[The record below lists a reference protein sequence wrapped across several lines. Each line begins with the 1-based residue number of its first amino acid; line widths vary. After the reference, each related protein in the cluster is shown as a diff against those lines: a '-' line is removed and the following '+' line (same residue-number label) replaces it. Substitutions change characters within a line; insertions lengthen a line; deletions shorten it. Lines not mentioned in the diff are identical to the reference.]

1 MCAANEVAVPMGSH
15 VANMNECG
23 RYRCASGQ
31 HIASELTLGLY
42 WVCIRPHERNCLYR
56 FLSVPRRGSVGR
68 IFFTDSSLACY
79 RPSDLYRS
87 T

>member
-31 HIASELTLGLY
+31 HIA
-42 WVCIRPHERNCLYR
+42 N
-56 FLSVPRRGSVGR
+56 
-68 IFFTDSSLACY
+68 SLRCRKSYQVMILNIITA
-79 RPSDLYRS
+79 
-87 T
+87 

>member
-42 WVCIRPHERNCLYR
+42 SPTPIIRTPLGRE
-56 FLSVPRRGSVGR
+56 FL
-68 IFFTDSSLACY
+68 
-79 RPSDLYRS
+79 
-87 T
+87 

>member
-42 WVCIRPHERNCLYR
+42 WVCIIILPIITQHDSTST
-56 FLSVPRRGSVGR
+56 LS
-68 IFFTDSSLACY
+68 CN
-79 RPSDLYRS
+79 
-87 T
+87 